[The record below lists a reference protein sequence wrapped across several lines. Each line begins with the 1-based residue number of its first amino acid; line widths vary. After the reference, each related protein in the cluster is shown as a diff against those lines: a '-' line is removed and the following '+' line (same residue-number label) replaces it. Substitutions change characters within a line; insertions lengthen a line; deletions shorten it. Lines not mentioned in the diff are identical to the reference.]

1 MVAMSLA
8 IRRALVIDGT
18 GTSRERATVVI
29 EDSRILAVGPD
40 ARIRIPKGATVIEG
54 QDRAL
59 LPGLIDC
66 HVHFCLDAS
75 PDSIRSLE
83 LDDPTVT
90 AVKAVTHARATLE
103 GGVTTVRDVGS
114 RDHISISVTRA
125 IRAGTIPGPRTLN
138 AGLAICMT
146 GGHAWFI
153 GRQAD
158 GTDEVVKAV
167 REQIRAGADIIKFIA
182 TGGVLTPGVSPGA
195 AQLTLEELRAGV
207 EEAARSGRRVAA
219 HAHGAQG
226 MKNAIRAGAHSIEH
240 GTLLDDEAIELFLK
254 HRTFLVPTLSAI
266 QSGCELGRKGGMPDY
281 AVRKCAALGEEQ
293 RRTFR
298 KAVKA
303 GVRIAM
309 GTDAGTPFNPHGRN
323 AQELRRMV
331 EFGMTPMQAIESSTA
346 SAASLLGLD
355 QEIGTI
361 EAGKQAD
368 LILVRGNPL
377 DEIALLEEPT
387 NIEWVIQGGRIV
399 KGPTPSQGQAP
410 VPALIPNPM

>member
-1 MVAMSLA
+1 MLSAATARPLA

-18 GTSRERATVVI
+18 GARPGRATVVI
-29 EDSRILAVGPD
+29 EDARISAVGPD
-40 ARIRIPKGATVIEG
+40 ARIKIPKGATVIEG
-54 QDRAL
+54 EGHAL

-66 HVHFCLDAS
+66 HIHYCLDAG
-75 PDSIRSLE
+75 PDSIRALE
-83 LDDPTVT
+83 QDDPTVT
-90 AVKAVTHARATLE
+90 AIKAVTHARATLE

-125 IRAGTIPGPRTLN
+125 IRAGLIPGPRTLN

-158 GTDEVVKAV
+158 GTDDVVKAV
-167 REQIRAGADIIKFIA
+167 REQIQAGADIIKFIA

-195 AQLTLEELRAGV
+195 AQLSLDELKAGV
-207 EEAARSGRRVAA
+207 EEAARAGRRVAA
-219 HAHGAQG
+219 HAHGAAG
-226 MKNAIRAGAHSIEH
+226 MKNALRAGVHSIEH
-240 GTLLDDEAIELFLK
+240 GTLLDDEAIALFLK
-254 HRTFLVPTLSAI
+254 HGTFLVPTLSAI
-266 QSGCELGRKGGMPDY
+266 QSGCEMGRQGGMPDY
-281 AVRKCAALGEEQ
+281 AVQKSVALGDEQ
-293 RRTFR
+293 RKTFR

-309 GTDAGTPFNPHGRN
+309 GTDAGTPFNRHGRN

-331 EFGMTPMQAIESSTA
+331 EFGMTPMQAVAAATA
-346 SAASLLGLD
+346 AAATLLGLD

-368 LILVRGNPL
+368 LILVNGNPL
-377 DEIALLEEPT
+377 DDIALLQEPA
-387 NIEWVIQGGRIV
+387 NVVYVIQGGRIV
-399 KGPTPSQGQAP
+399 KGPPT
-410 VPALIPNPM
+410 L

>member
-1 MVAMSLA
+1 MKPPPSNRSLV

-18 GTSRERATVVI
+18 GARPGRATVVI
-29 EDSRILAVGPD
+29 EGARISAVGSD
-40 ARIRIPKGATVIEG
+40 ARITIPKDATVIEG
-54 QDRAL
+54 EGNAL

-66 HVHFCLDAS
+66 HIHYCLDAG
-75 PDSIRSLE
+75 PDPIRSLE
-83 LDDPTVT
+83 QDDPTVT

-125 IRAGTIPGPRTLN
+125 IRAGIIPGPRTLN

-158 GTDEVVKAV
+158 GTDDVVKAV

-195 AQLTLEELRAGV
+195 TQLTLDELKAGV
-207 EEAARSGRRVAA
+207 EEAARAGRRVAA

-226 MKNAIRAGAHSIEH
+226 MKNAIRAGVHSIEH
-240 GTLLDDEAIELFLK
+240 GTLLDDEAIALFLK

-266 QSGCELGRKGGMPDY
+266 QSGCEMGKQGGMPDY
-281 AVRKCAALGEEQ
+281 AVQKSIALGDEQ
-293 RRTFR
+293 RKTFR

-331 EFGMTPMQAIESSTA
+331 EFGMTPMMAIEAATA
-346 SAASLLGLD
+346 SAAALLGLD
-355 QEIGTI
+355 HEIGTI

-368 LILVRGNPL
+368 LILVNGNPL
-377 DEIALLEEPT
+377 DDIALLQEPT
-387 NIEWVIQGGRIV
+387 NVVYVIQDGRIV
-399 KGPTPSQGQAP
+399 KGLTTS
-410 VPALIPNPM
+410 

>member
-1 MVAMSLA
+1 MKPPPSNRSLV

-18 GTSRERATVVI
+18 GARPGRATVVI
-29 EDSRILAVGPD
+29 EGACISAVGSD
-40 ARIRIPKGATVIEG
+40 ARITIPKGATVIEG
-54 QDRAL
+54 EGSAL

-66 HVHFCLDAS
+66 HIHYCLDAG

-83 LDDPTVT
+83 QDDPTVT

-125 IRAGTIPGPRTLN
+125 IRAGIIPGPRTLN

-158 GTDEVVKAV
+158 GTDDVVKAV
-167 REQIRAGADIIKFIA
+167 REQIRAGADVIKFIA

-195 AQLTLEELRAGV
+195 AQLTLNELTAGV
-207 EEAARSGRRVAA
+207 EEAARAGRRVAA

-226 MKNAIRAGAHSIEH
+226 MKNAIRAGVHSIEH
-240 GTLLDDEAIELFLK
+240 GTLLDDEAIALFLK

-266 QSGCELGRKGGMPDY
+266 QSGCEMGKQGGMPDY
-281 AVRKCAALGEEQ
+281 AVQKSIALGDEQ
-293 RRTFR
+293 RKTFR

-331 EFGMTPMQAIESSTA
+331 EFGMTPMMAIKAATA
-346 SAASLLGLD
+346 SAAALLGLD
-355 QEIGTI
+355 HEIGTI
-361 EAGKQAD
+361 EAGKRAD
-368 LILVRGNPL
+368 LILVNGNPL
-377 DEIALLEEPT
+377 DDIALLQEPT
-387 NIEWVIQGGRIV
+387 NVVYVIQDGRIV
-399 KGPTPSQGQAP
+399 KGLTTS
-410 VPALIPNPM
+410 

>member
-1 MVAMSLA
+1 MLSTNAARPLV

-18 GTSRERATVVI
+18 GSRPGRATIVI
-29 EDSRILAVGPD
+29 EGARISAVGSD
-40 ARIRIPKGATVIEG
+40 ARIKIPKGATVIEG
-54 QDRAL
+54 EGKAL

-66 HVHFCLDAS
+66 HVHYCLDAG

-83 LDDPTVT
+83 QDDPTVT

-114 RDHISISVTRA
+114 RGHISISVTRA
-125 IRAGTIPGPRTLN
+125 IRAGIIPGPRTLN

-153 GRQAD
+153 GRQTD
-158 GTDEVVKAV
+158 GRDDVVKAV
-167 REQIRAGADIIKFIA
+167 QEQIRAGADIIKFIA
-182 TGGVLTPGVSPGA
+182 TGGVLTPGTSPGA
-195 AQLTLEELRAGV
+195 AQLTLDELKAGV
-207 EEAARSGRRVAA
+207 EEAARAGRRVAA

-226 MKNAIRAGAHSIEH
+226 MKNAIRAGVHSIEH

-266 QSGCELGRKGGMPDY
+266 QSGCEMGKQGGMPDY
-281 AVRKCAALGEEQ
+281 AVQKSMALGEEQ
-293 RRTFR
+293 KKTFR

-331 EFGMTPMQAIESSTA
+331 EFGMTPMQAVEAATR
-346 SAASLLGLD
+346 SAATLLGL
-355 QEIGTI
+355 ESELGTI

-368 LILVRGNPL
+368 LILVNGNPL
-377 DEIALLEEPT
+377 DDIALLQEPE
-387 NIEWVIQGGRIV
+387 NVVYVIQGGKIV
-399 KGPTPSQGQAP
+399 RGPTTS
-410 VPALIPNPM
+410 

>member
-1 MVAMSLA
+1 MKPSPPSRPLA
-8 IRRALVIDGT
+8 IRRALLIDGT
-18 GTSRERATVVI
+18 GARQERATVVI
-29 EDSRILAVGPD
+29 EDTRISAVGSD
-40 ARIRIPKGATVIEG
+40 ARIKIPKGATVIEETG
-54 QDRAL
+54 YTL

-66 HVHFCLDAS
+66 HVHYCLDAG

-83 LDDPTVT
+83 QDDPTVT

-114 RDHISISVTRA
+114 RGHISISVTRA
-125 IRAGTIPGPRTLN
+125 IRAGIIPGPRTLN

-158 GTDEVVKAV
+158 GTDDVVKAV
-167 REQIRAGADIIKFIA
+167 REQIRAGADVIKFIA

-195 AQLTLEELRAGV
+195 AQLTLEELKAGV
-207 EEAARSGRRVAA
+207 EEAARAGRRVAA

-226 MKNAIRAGAHSIEH
+226 MKNAIRAGVHSIEH
-240 GTLLDDEAIELFLK
+240 GTLLDDEAIDLFLT

-266 QSGCELGRKGGMPDY
+266 QSGCEMGKQGGMPDY
-281 AVRKCAALGEEQ
+281 ALQKSAALGEEQ
-293 RRTFR
+293 KKTFR

-331 EFGMTPMQAIESSTA
+331 EFGMTPMQAIEAATA
-346 SAASLLGLD
+346 SAASLLGLE
-355 QEIGTI
+355 QEVGTI

-368 LILVRGNPL
+368 LILVNGDPL
-377 DEIALLEEPT
+377 DDIALLEEPSR
-387 NIEWVIQGGRIV
+387 IEYVIQGGKIV
-399 KGPTPSQGQAP
+399 KGPTAS
-410 VPALIPNPM
+410 

>member
-1 MVAMSLA
+1 MTTLA
-8 IRRALVIDGT
+8 VRRALVIDGT
-18 GTSRERATVVI
+18 GARPHRATVVI
-29 EDSRILAVGPD
+29 EDARISAVGPD
-40 ARIRIPKGATVIEG
+40 TRITIPKGATVIEG
-54 QDRAL
+54 QGKAL

-66 HVHFCLDAS
+66 HIHYCLDAG
-75 PDSIRSLE
+75 PDSLRSLE
-83 LDDPTVT
+83 QDDPTVT

-114 RDHISISVTRA
+114 RAHISISVTRA
-125 IRAGTIPGPRTLN
+125 IRAGIIPGPRTLN

-158 GTDEVVKAV
+158 GTDDVVKAV
-167 REQIRAGADIIKFIA
+167 QEQVQAGADVIKFIA
-182 TGGVLTPGVSPGA
+182 TGGVLTPGASPGA
-195 AQLTLEELRAGV
+195 AQLTLEELKAGV
-207 EEAARSGRRVAA
+207 EEAARAGRRVAA

-226 MKNAIRAGAHSIEH
+226 MKNAIRAGVHSIEH
-240 GTLLDDEAIELFLK
+240 GTLLDDEAIALFLT

-266 QSGCELGRKGGMPDY
+266 QSGCEFGKQGGMPDY
-281 AVRKCAALGEEQ
+281 AVQKSMALGEEQ
-293 RRTFR
+293 KKTFF

-331 EFGMTPMQAIESSTA
+331 EFGMTPMMAIQAATA
-346 SAASLLGLD
+346 SAAALLGLE

-361 EAGKQAD
+361 ETGKQAD
-368 LILVRGNPL
+368 LILVNGNPL
-377 DEIALLEEPT
+377 DDIALLEEPK
-387 NIEWVIQGGRIV
+387 NVEWVIQGGRIV
-399 KGPTPSQGQAP
+399 KGPPT
-410 VPALIPNPM
+410 L

>member
-1 MVAMSLA
+1 MTTLA
-8 IRRALVIDGT
+8 VRHTLVIDGT
-18 GTSRERATVVI
+18 GASHERATVVI
-29 EDSRILAVGPD
+29 EDARISAVGPD
-40 ARIRIPKGATVIEG
+40 TRITIPKGATVIEG
-54 QDRAL
+54 QGKAL

-66 HVHFCLDAS
+66 HIHYCLDAG

-83 LDDPTVT
+83 QDDPTVT

-114 RDHISISVTRA
+114 RAHISISVTRA
-125 IRAGTIPGPRTLN
+125 IRAGIIPGPRTLN

-158 GTDEVVKAV
+158 GTDDVVKAV
-167 REQIRAGADIIKFIA
+167 REQIRAGADVIKFIA

-195 AQLTLEELRAGV
+195 AQLTLEELKAGV
-207 EEAARSGRRVAA
+207 EEAARAGRRVAA

-226 MKNAIRAGAHSIEH
+226 MKNAIRAGVHSIEH

-266 QSGCELGRKGGMPDY
+266 QSGCEFGKQGGMPDY
-281 AVRKCAALGEEQ
+281 AVQKSMALGEEQ
-293 RRTFR
+293 KKTFR

-331 EFGMTPMQAIESSTA
+331 EFGMTPMMAVEAATA
-346 SAASLLGLD
+346 SAAALLGLE

-361 EAGKQAD
+361 ETGKQAD
-368 LILVRGNPL
+368 LILVNGNPL
-377 DEIALLEEPT
+377 DDIALLQEPA
-387 NIEWVIQGGRIV
+387 NVEYVIQGGKIV
-399 KGPTPSQGQAP
+399 KGSVG
-410 VPALIPNPM
+410 